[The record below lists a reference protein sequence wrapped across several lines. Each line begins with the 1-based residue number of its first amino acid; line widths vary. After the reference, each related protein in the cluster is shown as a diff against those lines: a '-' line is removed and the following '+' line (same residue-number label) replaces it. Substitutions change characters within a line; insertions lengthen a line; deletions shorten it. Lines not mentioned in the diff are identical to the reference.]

1 MNKLMQA
8 VLGVAVAMPLQVFA
22 AGTVDWTHWSDSST
36 GTMTQ
41 GAQLI
46 NVSYSG
52 DNYGLITEPGIY
64 DHPASFTNSEVTN
77 TPPDFQTIKLVGG
90 TSSVNT
96 FTFDHAVVNPYID
109 LISVGQGGVGVNL
122 VFVADGSNLSILAQ
136 GPGHWGGGSLT
147 QSGNVITG
155 YEGNGLLK
163 LNGSYTSISFYTPNA
178 ENYYGITVGASVAA
192 VPEPETWGMLLGG
205 LSVLGLL
212 ARRRKQ

>member
-1 MNKLMQA
+1 MNRLIQGA
-8 VLGVAVAMPLQVFA
+8 LALAVAIPLQAFA
-22 AGTVDWTHWSDSST
+22 AGTVDWTHWSTSTT

-41 GAQLI
+41 NSQLI
-46 NVSYSG
+46 NVSYAG

-64 DHPASFTNSEVTN
+64 DHPLSFTNAEVTN
-77 TPPDFQTIKLVGG
+77 TPPDFQTIKLIGG
-90 TSSVNT
+90 NDRVNT

-109 LISVGQGGVGVNL
+109 LISVGQGGVGVSL
-122 VFVADGSNLSILAQ
+122 QFVVNGSDLSILAQ
-136 GPGHWGGGSLT
+136 GTGHWGGGSLT
-147 QSGNVITG
+147 QNGNIVTG

-163 LNGSYTSISFYTPNA
+163 LNGSYTSISFYTPNT
-178 ENYYGITVGASVAA
+178 ENYYGITVGAAAA